1 VLQVPVVPV
10 VLVAPVVRGL
20 MVEMAVQVSNVRIK
34 MDPALVQIQVVVAVT
49 VEEDKMEQ
57 MEEPEVM
64 EESEIDLPS
73 EMFRLLMYILQ

>member
-1 VLQVPVVPV
+1 MLLVPVVPV
-10 VLVAPVVRGL
+10 VLVALVVQGL

-49 VEEDKMEQ
+49 VEEDKMVQ

-73 EMFRLLMYILQ
+73 EMFRLLIYILQ

>member
-1 VLQVPVVPV
+1 MALVVQ
-10 VLVAPVVRGL
+10 GL

-49 VEEDKMEQ
+49 VEEDKMVQ

-73 EMFRLLMYILQ
+73 KCFGC

>member
-1 VLQVPVVPV
+1 M
-10 VLVAPVVRGL
+10 VLVALVVQGL

-49 VEEDKMEQ
+49 VEEDKMVQ

-73 EMFRLLMYILQ
+73 EMFRLLIYILQ

>member
-1 VLQVPVVPV
+1 MLQVPVVPV

>member
-1 VLQVPVVPV
+1 MPEVLLHGV
-10 VLVAPVVRGL
+10 L

>member
-1 VLQVPVVPV
+1 MLLVPVVPV